1 VRLAPAFADA
11 LQRRDF
17 DLAAAGLSDLDAR
30 LLAQARASAAEWLDL
45 ATRVPPS
52 ELVDAVL
59 RDSAY
64 VFEIR
69 GARMNQAK
77 ENVKKVRSLVR
88 RVESRGYATL
98 GRLARYFDTLRA
110 GDDSNAMIEAKDAVN
125 LMTMHAAKGLE
136 FPIVFLVN
144 LHAPGRGRPAGCS
157 IIERG
162 PTGEPEVTFGSTEAT
177 KLEDRRETE
186 ELRRLLYVATTRA
199 RDRLYLAAQV
209 DPATGKLKRGGRSL
223 AGLLPA
229 SLAALF
235 GTAASTQDATVRWES
250 SAGSFLFDVCRPSAA
265 AAAAARTAD
274 APEVF
279 PPAPIV
285 PPVTS
290 TSPHV
295 LAATALT
302 ASVAAAPA
310 TLPRALASGG
320 GHERLVG
327 TLVHRMFQ
335 RRVDPALPDEI
346 LVTTVAS
353 LIGQADLV
361 DLDDP
366 RVTAREAIEVFR
378 ALRGRPDVDTLLA
391 SGECLYEVPI
401 SFLAPDG
408 SGACVRGAVDC
419 VIVRPNG
426 RATVLELKTGR
437 PRPEHEAQAALY
449 AGAVE
454 AAFGAGPVNFVVCY
468 P

>member
-1 VRLAPAFADA
+1 
-11 LQRRDF
+11 
-17 DLAAAGLSDLDAR
+17 
-30 LLAQARASAAEWLDL
+30 
-45 ATRVPPS
+45 
-52 ELVDAVL
+52 
-59 RDSAY
+59 
-64 VFEIR
+64 
-69 GARMNQAK
+69 
-77 ENVKKVRSLVR
+77 
-88 RVESRGYATL
+88 
-98 GRLARYFDTLRA
+98 
-110 GDDSNAMIEAKDAVN
+110 
-125 LMTMHAAKGLE
+125 MTMHAAKGLE

-162 PTGEPEVTFGSTEAT
+162 PAGEPEVTFGSTEAT

-320 GHERLVG
+320 HERLVG